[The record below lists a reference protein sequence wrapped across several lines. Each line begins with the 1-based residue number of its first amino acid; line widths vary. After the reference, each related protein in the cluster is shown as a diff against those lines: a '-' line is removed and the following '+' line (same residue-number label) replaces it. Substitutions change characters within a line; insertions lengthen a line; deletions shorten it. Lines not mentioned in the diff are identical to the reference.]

1 MAIRRTTLLTLALCV
16 LVVAQAAPCL
26 AGQAAKAGDG
36 FDPSKVETLGVTVRE
51 VVTVPPSSRSGYIG
65 PGVTLMVQHQQE
77 VLKVPLG
84 SKWYYT
90 QQRLPLAVGD
100 EISITGMRPKPNGKV
115 FLAAEIRKEQRS
127 ATFRDRDGKPCWQRM
142 KVIEAPPEVSPP
154 PQPSG
159 N

>member
-1 MAIRRTTLLTLALCV
+1 
-16 LVVAQAAPCL
+16 
-26 AGQAAKAGDG
+26 
-36 FDPSKVETLGVTVRE
+36 
-51 VVTVPPSSRSGYIG
+51 
-65 PGVTLMVQHQQE
+65 MVQHQQE
-77 VLKVPLG
+77 VLSVPLG

-100 EISITGMRPKPNGKV
+100 QVSITGMRPKPGGKV

-127 ATFRDRDGKPCWQRM
+127 ATFRDRDGKPSWLRM